1 MGRRRRRRQLVTAG
15 VLLGVSLLAFWLG
28 GPVTAL
34 WPSAAVTVGLA
45 SFVLFLVALWLF
57 LLVIAE
63 REGPPPGA
71 PTLANRPASPGWWPF
86 QRRQPPRPPEP
97 LASSVAPWP
106 HHTWE
111 DRVVPLLRRV
121 TADETLELLLVDD
134 RGEGPIGTKREVVV
148 ALSTQDLLMMSA
160 ALRTDATAPGG
171 RWSSREIGF
180 DADDALA
187 WSRRAAR
194 AARDAPALRPGPP
207 SIAGV
212 GARRIAWTAWALAPE
227 ADGGRQDPWFAVPLD
242 QLEAVTNAV
251 AEVADG
257 DEREERWAAAELVGR
272 LRVVL
277 RDSHELDPLSASD
290 VGSSVDRA
298 HVVRAGIRWEPGMPG
313 GRTVLLKSS
322 NYRPLVWFGV
332 GEPEFTATGT
342 VVDGHVIGAICS
354 RPDVGDHDGRHGEPD
369 REVVELRFVAVEH
382 APVLAT
388 GDRLVLLE
396 GRRIVARG
404 IVVGFDD

>member
-1 MGRRRRRRQLVTAG
+1 MGRQRRRRQLVTAG
-15 VLLGVSLLAFWLG
+15 VLLGISLLAFWLG
-28 GPVTAL
+28 APVSAR
-34 WPSAAVTVGLA
+34 WPSAYLTVG
-45 SFVLFLVALWLF
+45 FVAFGLFLVALWLF

-71 PTLANRPASPGWWPF
+71 PTLPDRPDSPSYWPF

-97 LASSVAPWP
+97 PASSVAPWRD
-106 HHTWE
+106 HTWE
-111 DRVVPLLRRV
+111 DRVVPVLRRV
-121 TADETLELLLVDD
+121 NADETLEHLLVDD
-134 RGEGPIGTKREVVV
+134 RGEGPIGTKREIVV

-160 ALRTDATAPGG
+160 ALRTDATARG
-171 RWSSREIGF
+171 RQWFSREIGF

-194 AARDAPALRPGPP
+194 AARDAPTLRPGPP
-207 SIAGV
+207 SIAAV

-227 ADGGRQDPWFAVPLD
+227 ADGGRQDPWFVVPLD

-257 DEREERWAAAELVGR
+257 DEREERWAAAELVSR

-290 VGSSVDRA
+290 VGASVDRA
-298 HVVRAGIRWEPGMPG
+298 HVVHAGIRWEPGMPG

-332 GEPEFTATGT
+332 GVPEFTATGT

-354 RPDVGDHDGRHGEPD
+354 RTDVGDHDGRHGEHD
-369 REVVELRFVAVEH
+369 REVVELRFFAVEY

-396 GRRIVARG
+396 GRRVVARG
-404 IVVGFDD
+404 IVVGFDS

>member
-1 MGRRRRRRQLVTAG
+1 MGRQRRRRQLVTGG
-15 VLLGVSLLAFWLG
+15 VLLGISLLAFWLG

-71 PTLANRPASPGWWPF
+71 PTVPNRPGSPSWWPF
-86 QRRQPPRPPEP
+86 QRRQPPLPPNP
-97 LASSVAPWP
+97 PASSVAPWR

-111 DRVVPLLRRV
+111 DRVVPVLRRV
-121 TADETLELLLVDD
+121 DADETLELLLVDD
-134 RGEGPIGTKREVVV
+134 RGEGPIGTKREIVV

-257 DEREERWAAAELVGR
+257 DEREERWAAAELVSR

-322 NYRPLVWFGV
+322 NYRPLVWFGE

-354 RPDVGDHDGRHGEPD
+354 RPDVGDHDGRDGEPD
-369 REVVELRFVAVEH
+369 REVLELRLFAVEH

-396 GRRIVARG
+396 GRRVVARG
-404 IVVGFDD
+404 VIVGFDS